1 MNIVRKL
8 RTGQQRAVLGL
19 WQRCASQDQS
29 KNPPKNPPKE
39 QAKNQPKGQ
48 SRNQSKEQ
56 SKNQSKDCGQLQ
68 ASNVCGKSGISSKGT
83 GKPSG
88 KGSDKAKAA
97 DKRKKVT
104 MIDGDGVGPELTKA
118 VQEVCCAAKVPIDWD
133 IFHEHRAADSEDVSP
148 QLLESLCGN
157 RIGIAGPIKSHLWAD
172 KLRKE
177 LNQYAYVSVCKHLEG
192 QESPYG
198 KIDCVIVRDQ
208 FEGEY
213 SGIEHRVV
221 PGVMQTIKVST
232 FEGSTRLA
240 KFVFRYALKEKRK
253 KITVAHKA
261 NIMQLTDGNFLE
273 AMHAEADK
281 HVQEVRF
288 EERYLDTV
296 CLNMLMRPAI
306 NDVLV
311 SSSMYGDVISTIGGS
326 MMGGIGMCPGY
337 AVSPKGQLYNCQ
349 ITPLDDMGGKDL
361 VNPTGFLLATVLM
374 LRELKLHDH
383 ASRIQCAIE
392 TLYKDSELRTQD
404 LGGEAKCSEF
414 VHALCELLSRQNV

>member
-19 WQRCASQDQS
+19 WQRCASKDQS
-29 KNPPKNPPKE
+29 KNPPKD
-39 QAKNQPKGQ
+39 
-48 SRNQSKEQ
+48 Q
-56 SKNQSKDCGQLQ
+56 SKNQSKDCGELQ
-68 ASNVCGKSGISSKGT
+68 ASNVCGKSPSKSGDSSKGT
-83 GKPSG
+83 GKT
-88 KGSDKAKAA
+88 SDKAKAA

-118 VQEVCCAAKVPIDWD
+118 VQEVFCAAKVPIDWD
-133 IFHEHRAADSEDVSP
+133 IFQEHRAPDSEELSP

-157 RIGIAGPIKSHLWAD
+157 RIGIAGPIKSHLWAE
-172 KLRKE
+172 KLRKV

-198 KIDCVIVRDQ
+198 KFDCVIVRDQ

-240 KFVFRYALKEKRK
+240 KFVFGYALQEKRQR
-253 KITVAHKA
+253 ITVAHKA

-296 CLNMLMRPAI
+296 CLNMLMRPAT

-311 SSSMYGDVISTIGGS
+311 SSSMYGDVISNIGGS

-349 ITPLDDMGGKDL
+349 ITPRDDLAGKDL
-361 VNPTGFLLATVLM
+361 VNPTGFLLAAVLM

-383 ASRIQCAIE
+383 AGRIQCAIE
-392 TLYKDSELRTQD
+392 ALYKDSKLRTQD

-414 VHALCELLSRQNV
+414 VHALCELLSSQDG